1 MPPERPPPPYC
12 PGAPPPYNP
21 SHTVYPA
28 GPAPP
33 AGAAPYGVPPPWGA
47 FYSPPPAYHQ
57 GFPEGYPAGY
67 PPGYPPPSQPDGP
80 PMNPGGYSLYP
91 DVSLLPQPEAGKSS
105 HTDVMCN
112 YIPNSNRRPDQ
123 YGLNGILSHSNS
135 TPHQLS
141 LHNNLPNPYPELR
154 YGILA
159 SPSVPVQSYPD
170 TLLGDIPYYGS
181 EAPQNLPTAPP
192 EPPPPYEANCFTHD
206 SPSTA
211 HTNLHVRPN
220 YAQAQPPSCV
230 HPRPTSGPTTST
242 DTKRFQPPVPLGFVQ
257 GGRGNPTPPKFSP
270 RIPVRPAP
278 APPCQSPGDLTSMG
292 PPLPDHTS
300 TGPVQNTNELPLK
313 EGEAPPGCVVAWRGG
328 EGLKVFFLQQEGHIV
343 SPHRPLLMTIYKKI
357 GGSPCEGNENLVGMV
372 EVPGCWR
379 LRLTGSTHVL
389 HTSENAYI
397 FNDNSTCPKRVV
409 VLELPANV
417 SKTMEA
423 DLLAL
428 MNELTDLRD
437 EEEGVVGK
445 IATGVST
452 VYTDLTKKLN
462 TVVKETVPGAHKST
476 KWLRKGTGSLVRMG
490 GSIVSKG
497 IHMIADHV
505 SVNENP
511 QEDSPVHTELLTAL
525 KQVKKCKEDGFITY
539 V

>member
-91 DVSLLPQPEAGKSS
+91 DVSLLPQPEA
-105 HTDVMCN
+105 
-112 YIPNSNRRPDQ
+112 
-123 YGLNGILSHSNS
+123 
-135 TPHQLS
+135 
-141 LHNNLPNPYPELR
+141 
-154 YGILA
+154 
-159 SPSVPVQSYPD
+159 
-170 TLLGDIPYYGS
+170 
-181 EAPQNLPTAPP
+181 
-192 EPPPPYEANCFTHD
+192 
-206 SPSTA
+206 
-211 HTNLHVRPN
+211 
-220 YAQAQPPSCV
+220 
-230 HPRPTSGPTTST
+230 
-242 DTKRFQPPVPLGFVQ
+242 VQ

-511 QEDSPVHTELLTAL
+511 QLVDYEDSPVHTELLTAL